1 MASTVYTV
9 EDITLQDGT
18 EVSLKRLNITNQR
31 KFMKAFNEMEP
42 PVSQDEAY
50 DQMTDLAQIC
60 LRGVLKNTKIEEKA
74 EDREWMEDALD
85 EPTIYKII
93 EVCAGM
99 KLNDPNLLA
108 AAAAAM
114 AQQEM
119 DGTN

>member
-9 EDITLQDGT
+9 EEITLQDGT
-18 EVSLKRLNITNQR
+18 DVTLKRLNITNQR
-31 KFMKAFNEMEP
+31 KFMKAFEAMNAPED
-42 PVSQDEAY
+42 QDEAY
-50 DQMTDLAQIC
+50 DQLIDLAQIC
-60 LRGVLKNTKIEEKA
+60 FRGVLRNTKLEEKA
-74 EDREWMEDALD
+74 EDREWLEDSLD
-85 EPTIYKII
+85 EPTIYKVI